1 MPENAASELTRTAL
15 SGSTFGQ
22 RREDIFRRLQ
32 RTAQLTS
39 QNYSGKNEL
48 ATENDDV
55 VQELCEALEETL
67 AYGLRQTVNVTLT
80 AASIFQNMHEIV
92 TGGTSFSGGGSSNNN
107 ETTFWD
113 FCQTQLTLHELQRYE
128 GLKQIWTKHGR
139 GRAFIRATLNEKR
152 LQSHVLTW
160 LNDEAQIQR
169 FYTPWSLLLNE
180 EAARKLPDIL
190 DSLKDVLFALNIENP
205 ELNAPRRQAGAS
217 TGVVK
222 EEPIITSPQPVPVAL
237 RRQSGAKCAVERPIQ
252 CATSSE
258 DLLGAL
264 NPREMLEVQQLMSNQ
279 AVSKELMDQASLV
292 PKYLTEA
299 EPCDPI
305 EPELEFLKS
314 PLPDVYPSKQDH
326 ELIPSVAAAPASDN
340 ELFEDRS
347 DTSSQW
353 SKSSSSANGLGAQ
366 QTAALVEQVSMLNER
381 CALLETRVAELN
393 LQNRQLIRR
402 LTKQFNESGIDP
414 ASSFC
419 SNFLIT
425 IPHVKLV
432 KSTRSGSHY
441 VYEIHI
447 TMRQRLEH
455 WTLFR
460 RYSEFNKLHK
470 SLLRTHPSI
479 SSIEFPPK
487 KHFGNMNLVFVEERR
502 QQLQIYLLHVIET
515 LPQVEACKCK
525 AELQKVFPFFRES

>member
-1 MPENAASELTRTAL
+1 MPENAVSDLARTAL

-32 RTAQLTS
+32 RSAHQTS

-55 VQELCEALEETL
+55 VQELCEALEDTL
-67 AYGLRQTVNVTLT
+67 AYGLRQTVNVALT

-92 TGGTSFSGGGSSNNN
+92 TGGSSLSGGIGGNN

-152 LQSHVLTW
+152 LQSHILTW
-160 LNDEAQIQR
+160 LSDEAQLQR

-190 DSLKDVLFALNIENP
+190 DNLKDVLFALNLENP
-205 ELNAPRRQAGAS
+205 ELNAPKRQAAAS
-217 TGVVK
+217 MGVMK
-222 EEPIITSPQPVPVAL
+222 EEPIINSPQPVPVAV
-237 RRQSGAKCAVERPIQ
+237 RKQGGASSAVERPIQ

-264 NPREMLEVQQLMSNQ
+264 NPREMLEVQHLISNQ
-279 AVSKELMDQASLV
+279 AVKHELLDV
-292 PKYLTEA
+292 PKYLTETV
-299 EPCDPI
+299 PCDPI
-305 EPELEFLKS
+305 EPELEFLKT
-314 PLPDVYPSKQDH
+314 PLPDVYPIKPDQEQISTAAGAT
-326 ELIPSVAAAPASDN
+326 VAAASDN

-402 LTKQFNESGIDP
+402 LTKQFNDSGIDP

-502 QQLQIYLLHVIET
+502 QQLQIYLLNIIET

-525 AELQKVFPFFRES
+525 AELQKVFPFFRER

>member
-1 MPENAASELTRTAL
+1 MPENAMPEQTRATL

-32 RTAQLTS
+32 RTAQQTS
-39 QNYSGKNEL
+39 EYYSGKNEL
-48 ATENDDV
+48 ATERDDV

-80 AASIFQNMHEIV
+80 AASLFQNMHEIV
-92 TGGTSFSGGGSSNNN
+92 TGGAGGGSSSSNNN

-113 FCQTQLTLHELQRYE
+113 FCQTHLTPHEQQRYE

-139 GRAFIRATLNEKR
+139 GRAFIRATLNEQR
-152 LQSHVLTW
+152 LHSHLLTW
-160 LNDEAQIQR
+160 LSDEAQMQR
-169 FYTPWSLLLNE
+169 YYTPWSLLLNE
-180 EAARKLPDIL
+180 EAAKKLPGIL

-205 ELNAPRRQAGAS
+205 ELNAPRRQTSAS
-217 TGVVK
+217 SAAAK
-222 EEPIITSPQPVPVAL
+222 EEPIINSPEPVPVAG
-237 RRQSGAKCAVERPIQ
+237 RKQRGASSAVERPIA

-264 NPREMLEVQQLMSNQ
+264 NAKELLEVQQLVSNQ
-279 AVSKELMDQASLV
+279 AVAQQLPQLA
-292 PKYLTEA
+292 EA
-299 EPCDPI
+299 YTNITPCDPI
-305 EPELEFLKS
+305 EPELEFLNT
-314 PLPDVYPSKQDH
+314 PLPDVYPARRADQAQNTT
-326 ELIPSVAAAPASDN
+326 VATSDP
-340 ELFEDRS
+340 EQFEDHS

-353 SKSSSSANGLGAQ
+353 SKSSSSANGPASQ
-366 QTAALVEQVSMLNER
+366 QTAALLEQVSMLNER

-393 LQNRQLIRR
+393 LQNRQLVRR

-432 KSTRSGSHY
+432 KSPRSGSHY
-441 VYEIHI
+441 VYEINV

-479 SSIEFPPK
+479 AAIEFPPK
-487 KHFGNMNLVFVEERR
+487 KHFGNMKLVFVEERR
-502 QQLQIYLLHVIET
+502 QQLQIYLLNVIET

-525 AELQKVFPFFRES
+525 AELQKVFPFFRER

>member
-1 MPENAASELTRTAL
+1 MPENAVSDLAKTAL

-39 QNYSGKNEL
+39 QNYCGKNEH

-67 AYGLRQTVNVTLT
+67 AYGLRQTVNVSLT

-92 TGGTSFSGGGSSNNN
+92 TGGTSISGGGSN
-107 ETTFWD
+107 EMTFWD

-152 LQSHVLTW
+152 LQSHFLTW
-160 LNDEAQIQR
+160 LSDEAQIQR

-180 EAARKLPDIL
+180 EAARKLPGIL

-205 ELNAPRRQAGAS
+205 ELNAPRRQAGGAM
-217 TGVVK
+217 GAVK
-222 EEPIITSPQPVPVAL
+222 EEPIINSPHPVPVVV
-237 RRQSGAKCAVERPIQ
+237 RKQNGVKCAVERPIQ
-252 CATSSE
+252 CATSTE
-258 DLLGAL
+258 DLLSAL
-264 NPREMLEVQQLMSNQ
+264 NPREMLEVKQLMSNE
-279 AVSKELMDQASLV
+279 ALTKELFDQASSLV

-305 EPELEFLKS
+305 EPELEFLKH
-314 PLPDVYPSKQDH
+314 PLPDVYPSKQDQ
-326 ELIPSVAAAPASDN
+326 EQMPSAAGAPASDN
-340 ELFEDRS
+340 EQFEDRS

-366 QTAALVEQVSMLNER
+366 QTAALVEQVSILNER

-470 SLLRTHPSI
+470 SLLRTHPSV

-502 QQLQIYLLHVIET
+502 QQLQIYLLNIIET
-515 LPQVEACKCK
+515 LPQVESCKCK